1 MVEYGPGWCRAE
13 AMRLLDFHAASLD
26 PAGGFYKLGAEGR
39 PLGDQPRGQGGLREL
54 HETTRMIH
62 AYARGA
68 ALGHP
73 RARDMVDHGM
83 AFLFAGHLDPEHG
96 GFWWS
101 VDDAGA
107 VDARKQA
114 YGHAFVLLAA
124 AAAAGVGHPDAARL
138 RETVMTVIRA
148 RFWEPVPGAV
158 SDTFDEDW
166 TNPPAYRG
174 GNANMHL
181 TEALLAAY
189 RAWGDPADLDMAR
202 SVAGLMIDRHARAE
216 GWVVPEHFTPGWQV
230 DRDFAG
236 DPMFR
241 PSGTT
246 PGHAIEWAR
255 LLLEMWQAGGHDPR
269 DGWTLEAAQALFARA
284 MREGWLP
291 EGGLAYTLDWQ
302 GRVDQRRRLWW
313 PLAEAVAT
321 AHALHD
327 ATRDDAWLADRER
340 LWWQLD
346 RHYIDHEH
354 GGWFAEIDPD
364 GRPVQ
369 TLFPGKPDIYH
380 ALTATLAGAG
390 LAAHEAGAWRH

>member
-1 MVEYGPGWCRAE
+1 MPPVTDYGADWSRAE
-13 AMRLLDFHAASLD
+13 ALRLLDFHAAAVN
-26 PAGGFYKLGAEGR
+26 PAGGFHKLARDGSPMAD
-39 PLGDQPRGQGGLREL
+39 PTREL

-73 RARDMVDHGM
+73 RAGEIVDHGM
-83 AFLFAGHLDPEHG
+83 AYLLNGHLDPVNG

-101 VDDAGA
+101 ADDAGPR
-107 VDARKQA
+107 DRRKQA

-124 AAAAGVGHPDAARL
+124 AWAASLGQKDADKL
-138 RETVMTVIRA
+138 RDLVMA
-148 RFWEPVPGAV
+148 ELKNRFWEEDPGAV

-189 RAWGDPADLDMAR
+189 DTWRDPEYLAMAR
-202 SVAGLMIDRHARAE
+202 SIAGFMIDRHARAA
-216 GWVVPEHFTPGWQV
+216 GWVVPEHFTPDWQV

-241 PSGTT
+241 PPGTT

-255 LLLEMWQAGGHDPR
+255 LILEMRELGGR
-269 DGWTLEAAQALFARA
+269 DARYDWTVEAARQLYTRA
-284 MREGWLP
+284 MADAWLP
-291 EGGLAYTLDWQ
+291 EGGLAYTMGWN
-302 GRVDQRRRLWW
+302 GRIDNRRRLWW
-313 PLAEAVAT
+313 PVAEAVAT
-321 AHALHD
+321 AHALHRATGD
-327 ATRDDAWLADRER
+327 AASLADLDR
-340 LWWQLD
+340 LWTQLD
-346 RHYIDHEH
+346 RHHIDHEY
-354 GGWFAEIDPD
+354 GGWFGEIDEQ
-364 GRPVQ
+364 GRPVE

-380 ALTATLAGAG
+380 ALTATLAG
-390 LAAHEAGAWRH
+390 LD

>member
-1 MVEYGPGWCRAE
+1 MPKYDADWSRAE
-13 AMRLLDFHAASLD
+13 AMRLLDFHAAAVN
-26 PAGGFYKLGAEGR
+26 PAGGFLKLARDGSAL
-39 PLGDQPRGQGGLREL
+39 PDSPRGQGNAREL

-73 RARDMVDHGM
+73 QARAVVDHGM
-83 AFLFAGHLDPEHG
+83 AFLLNGHHDPVNG

-101 VDDAGA
+101 ADDAGPI
-107 VDARKQA
+107 DRRKQA

-124 AAAAGVGHPDAARL
+124 AWAARLGHPDAETL
-138 RETVMTVIRA
+138 RDLVMA
-148 RFWEPVPGAV
+148 DLKGRFWEADPGAV

-189 RAWGDPADLDMAR
+189 ETWRDPEFLAMAR
-202 SVAGLMIDRHARAE
+202 RIAGFMIDRHARAE
-216 GWVVPEHFTPGWQV
+216 GWVVPEHFTPDWQV

-241 PSGTT
+241 PPGTT

-255 LLLEMWQAGGHDPR
+255 LVLELRALGGNDPQ
-269 DGWTLEAAQALFARA
+269 DDWTLEAAQALYARA
-284 MREGWLP
+284 MAEAWLP
-291 EGGLAYTLDWQ
+291 EGGLAYTMGWD
-302 GRVDQRRRLWW
+302 GRIDNRRRLWW
-313 PLAEAVAT
+313 PVAEAVAT
-321 AHALHD
+321 AHALHGATGD
-327 ATRDDAWLADRER
+327 AAWLADLDR
-340 LWWQLD
+340 LWTQLD
-346 RHYIDHEH
+346 RHHIDHDH
-354 GGWFAEIDPD
+354 AGWFGEIDD
-364 GRPVQ
+364 AGRPVE

-380 ALTATLAGAG
+380 ALTATLSG
-390 LAAHEAGAWRH
+390 LS